1 MTKITRKATG
11 NSPGGSTTG
20 SLEGDLSDD
29 QLRLVGLI
37 VLEWNEIEFL
47 VSTITYSAMGLPGQH
62 WVTITSG
69 LSFDSQRSIILDEA
83 FKSIRL
89 PDDFASA
96 IAKSLAAAKTAKQS
110 RDGVT
115 HARIMNGTLAIGM
128 NFKRASGT
136 VHVQETN
143 LSVSA
148 LSLLRDHLKIIR
160 AEIQASL
167 NLVDLWK
174 SAVMWQMSQ
183 RPRIPTD
190 EETVAATTELLEVL
204 TRLTDLQEERAK
216 LEQNPAFP
224 Y

>member
-1 MTKITRKATG
+1 MTKLTRKATG
-11 NSPGGSTTG
+11 NGPGGSTTG
-20 SLEGDLSDD
+20 SLEGDLGDE

-47 VSTITYSAMGLPGQH
+47 VSTITYSAMGLPGEH

-69 LSFDSQRSIILDEA
+69 LSFDSQRSIILNEA

-89 PDDFASA
+89 PEDFIKA
-96 IAKSLAAAKTAKQS
+96 IDRSFAAAKIAKQS

-115 HARIMNGTLAIGM
+115 HARVTHGTLAIGM
-128 NFKRASGT
+128 NFKRAAGT

-143 LSVSA
+143 LSASA

-160 AEIQASL
+160 AEILASL
-167 NLVDLWK
+167 NLVDMWK
-174 SAVMWQMSQ
+174 SAANWQMSQ

-190 EETVAATTELLEVL
+190 EETLAVTTELSEVL
-204 TRLTDLQEERAK
+204 TRLTSLQEERAK